1 MKSNAGR
8 KKMSTIQKSF
18 SRLIRETWKAVRKS
32 KENCEK
38 KRQEVIRQEVRGII
52 LTRYL
57 KSDLLDQKV
66 QKNVSSDEK
75 WNRAKGDCEQM

>member
-8 KKMSTIQKSF
+8 KKMTIMQKSF

-32 KENCEK
+32 RENCEK
-38 KRQEVIRQEVRGII
+38 KRQEVIRKEVRGII

-66 QKNVSSDEK
+66 QKDVSSHEK

>member
-1 MKSNAGR
+1 
-8 KKMSTIQKSF
+8 MSTMQKSF
-18 SRLIRETWKAVRKS
+18 SRLIRETWKEVRKS
-32 KENCEK
+32 RENCEK